1 VVVAAI
7 GFGTL
12 GPASRIAADAGLTSS
27 AFAAWRAIIAAI
39 ALSTLVAVLWWRG
52 RPPRILA
59 GFDRRTWLA
68 LGVASVC
75 NVTLNLSIFAA
86 FERIP
91 IAVALAGFYTFP
103 AMVAIAGVVLGREPL
118 GLRRLAALAL
128 ALVGM
133 LLVVGVADGE
143 AGPADWVGVG
153 LALVAAA
160 SQTVFLTISRTEYR
174 DVPPGEVG
182 AITSAASGL
191 VMAVV
196 AIVAGG
202 VGAMSLPLTASGTW
216 PPILWAGIIGAGVP
230 YLLLISGIRL
240 VGSTSAA
247 ILMLFEPL
255 TGAVLAAALLAETL
269 TTGQVA
275 GGALILVAAVLLQRT
290 RTPSTVPEGPART
303 DGYTRSRLPP

>member
-1 VVVAAI
+1 VAAI

-12 GPASRIAADAGLTSS
+12 GPASRIAADEGLTSS
-27 AFAAWRAIIAAI
+27 AFAAWRAIIAAV
-39 ALSTLVAVLWWRG
+39 ALVGLMAVLWWRG

-86 FERIP
+86 FERVP

-103 AMVAIAGVVLGREPL
+103 AMVAIVGVALGREAL
-118 GLRRLAALAL
+118 GRPRLGALAL

-133 LLVVGVADGE
+133 LLVVGVVDGE
-143 AGPADWVGVG
+143 AGPVDWIGVG

-182 AITSAASGL
+182 AITSVVSGL
-191 VMAVV
+191 MMATV
-196 AIVAGG
+196 AICADG
-202 VGAMSLPLTASGTW
+202 VGAMTLPFSEAGIW
-216 PPILWAGIIGAGVP
+216 PPIAWAGIVGAGVP

-240 VGSTSAA
+240 IGSTSAA

-255 TGAVLAAALLAETL
+255 TGAALAAALLSETL
-269 TTGQVA
+269 TAGQVA
-275 GGALILVAAVLLQRT
+275 GGALILVAAVVLQRA
-290 RTPSTVPEGPART
+290 RPASTAPEGPSRN